1 MIILKFIKK
10 FLIPLVVSII
20 LFFIILIIFHPIF
33 NATTLI
39 FPYSLNKFDIILK
52 YPVVWN
58 YIKKIYCITSFITFY
73 LLTFS
78 LQNFILIKKQK
89 KIKKS
94 KKLESINN
102 DANYNLLLGNNSENE
117 KVYIPENGLYQNILV
132 TGTIGSR

>member
-1 MIILKFIKK
+1 MIILNFIKK

-39 FPYSLNKFDIILK
+39 FPYSINKFDIILK

-58 YIKKIYCITSFITFY
+58 YIKKIYCITSFIAFY

-94 KKLESINN
+94 QKLELINN
-102 DANYNLLLGNNSENE
+102 DTNYNLLLGNNSENE